1 MMEDVKKLEEMVF
14 EFFEVEIEFVF
25 KEVNDQSFGEVFE
38 VQFVGKEVENVS
50 DESDEFKFV
59 LESISFDVILL
70 RSEKLK
76 VFLKFCDYF
85 MIVELGLCQIYLEFE
100 FLESMDQVVV
110 IGEYLF
116 GVVKGDKKKRRKRFK
131 KKKSFDKMV
140 IGGNS
145 GGGDGEEE
153 ICCFLGK
160 FGLDLLLN
168 FSIEFSSGKG
178 FDQTVECFF

>member
-70 RSEKLK
+70 RNEK
-76 VFLKFCDYF
+76 
-85 MIVELGLCQIYLEFE
+85 
-100 FLESMDQVVV
+100 
-110 IGEYLF
+110 
-116 GVVKGDKKKRRKRFK
+116 
-131 KKKSFDKMV
+131 
-140 IGGNS
+140 
-145 GGGDGEEE
+145 
-153 ICCFLGK
+153 
-160 FGLDLLLN
+160 
-168 FSIEFSSGKG
+168 
-178 FDQTVECFF
+178 